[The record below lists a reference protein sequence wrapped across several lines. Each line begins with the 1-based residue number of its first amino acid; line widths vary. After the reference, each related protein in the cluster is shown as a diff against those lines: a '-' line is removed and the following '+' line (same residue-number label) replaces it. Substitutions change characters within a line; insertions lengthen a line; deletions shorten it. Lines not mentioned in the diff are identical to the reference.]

1 MGKEIVLFSSEE
13 RTDKTRVSAFLRE
26 LADRI
31 DQNSVVLKKG
41 EEEHSVD
48 LPDDLVLEV
57 KLEEEAKGQGVKY
70 SLEVELEW
78 TPGGSGGGRVS
89 LG

>member
-1 MGKEIVLFSSEE
+1 MAREIVLFSSEE
-13 RTDKTRVSAFLRE
+13 RTDRARVTAFLRE

-31 DQNSVVLKKG
+31 DQNAVVLKKG
-41 EEEHSVD
+41 QEEHSVD
-48 LPDDLVLEV
+48 IPDDLVLEV

-70 SLEVELEW
+70 SLEFELEW
-78 TPGGSGGGRVS
+78 TPGGSGGGSVS